1 MEGIKMPDTQRLSQ
15 EYDLISKMGFLEKE
29 IPDYIKNNIN
39 QRFELRRYQIEA
51 IARFIHYIE
60 KYPNKRKPVQ
70 LLFNMA
76 TGSGKTLIMATNILY
91 LYEKGYRN
99 FLFFVNNTNIIRKT
113 KDNFLDPFSPKYL
126 FAEKI
131 MFNNKEIKIREVQ
144 NFDEANEEDINIIF
158 TTIQGLHSDL
168 ITFRENKI
176 TLEDFADRKVVLISD
191 EAHHINAWTRN
202 HLGAEEEKLKKTWE
216 GTVDS
221 IFKSNPDNIMLEY
234 TATVDLENKNIYEK
248 YKDKIIFEYDLK
260 QFRLDGYSK
269 EIKVLQ
275 ADLEDSERM
284 LQAVILSQYR
294 RKIAEKN
301 RVRLKPV
308 ILFKSKTI
316 AESKKHYELFLET
329 IEKLSEKDIEKIKSK
344 AGGSVLEK
352 AFRYFDSENISVNNL
367 ILELKEDFS
376 EEKIML
382 LDSENI
388 DEEKQVKL
396 NTLESENNEIR
407 AIFAVNM
414 LNEGWD
420 VLNLFDILRLY
431 DTRDGEWTKDGRYIP
446 GNTTI
451 AERQLI
457 GRGARYYPF
466 KINNDDDPFRRKF
479 DQQPESDNKILE
491 ELYYH
496 SFYNPRYIV
505 ELTSALK
512 ESGLMPLETKEV
524 EVKVKNEIKEKD
536 FWKNDFI
543 FINNRVETDR
553 SNIKG
558 LKDLIDVNKHFS
570 YRLKTG
576 FESEVAVL
584 EEKTNAKATDNMT
597 RTFKL
602 GDFGTTIMRK
612 SMAKIDFYKF
622 DNLKKFI
629 PGLKSSIEFI
639 SELSDIN
646 LDIVSSEAKLDNLS
660 PDDKLEVC
668 IYVLKQIESQIV
680 SNSHEFRGTEVFVG
694 KKINEIVH
702 DKRLHIEVDESGD
715 QEYGVPMSQAKRDD
729 LRLDLSGKSWYIYDE
744 NYGTSEEKYFIRF
757 IDGIIEKL
765 RQKYAEVYLLR
776 NENLFKIYNFSDGEA
791 IEPDFVLF
799 LKEYNTDKILQYQ
812 LFIETKGSQLLEKDK
827 WKEDFLKEIESKY
840 EIEPTLFGEN
850 DKYKIIGLPFYNEET
865 KTIFMDEFKKKLN
878 IEA

>member
-1 MEGIKMPDTQRLSQ
+1 MEATKMPDTQRLSQ
-15 EYDLISKMGFLEKE
+15 EYDVISKMGLLEKE
-29 IPDYIKNNIN
+29 IPDFIKSNIN
-39 QRFELRRYQIEA
+39 PHFELRRYQVEA

-60 KYPNKRKPVQ
+60 KYPNKKKPIQ

-91 LYEKGYRN
+91 LFEKGYRN

-113 KDNFLDPFSPKYL
+113 KDNFMDPFSPKYL

-131 MFNNKEIKIREVQ
+131 TFDNKEIKIREVQ

-168 ITFRENKI
+168 TLFKENKT

-202 HLGAEEEKLKKTWE
+202 HLGKEEEELKKTWE
-216 GTVDS
+216 GTVNS
-221 IFKSNPDNIMLEY
+221 VFNSNSDNIMLEY
-234 TATVDLENKNIYEK
+234 TATVDLGDFNIYEK

-269 EIKVLQ
+269 EVKVLQ
-275 ADLEDSERM
+275 ADLEDFERM
-284 LQAVILSQYR
+284 LQAAILSQYR

-301 RVRLKPV
+301 RMHLKPV

-316 AESKKHYELFLET
+316 AESKKHYELFLEM
-329 IEKLSEKDIEKIKSK
+329 IEKLSKKDIERIKSK
-344 AGGSVLEK
+344 ASGAVLER
-352 AFRYFDSENISVNNL
+352 AFRYFDLENISIDNL

-396 NTLESENNEIR
+396 NTLESENNEVR

-420 VLNLFDILRLY
+420 VLNLFDIVRLY
-431 DTRDGEWTKDGRYIP
+431 DTRDGDWTKDGKYIP

-466 KINNDDDPFRRKF
+466 KINNDDDPFKRKF
-479 DQQPESDNKILE
+479 DKQLESDNKILE

-524 EVKVKNEIKEKD
+524 EVKVKEEVKEKD
-536 FWKNDFI
+536 FWKNDFL
-543 FINNRVETDR
+543 FVNDRVEIDR
-553 SNIKG
+553 SNIRG
-558 LKDLIDVNKHFS
+558 LKDLIDVKKQFG

-584 EEKTNAKATDNMT
+584 EEKTNVKATVNMT

-602 GDFGTTIMRK
+602 GDFGTTIIRK
-612 SMAKIDFYKF
+612 SMAKMDFYKF
-622 DNLKKFI
+622 NNLKKFM
-629 PGLKSSIEFI
+629 PGLKSSTDFI
-639 SELSDIN
+639 KELNNIAF
-646 LDIVSSEAKLDNLS
+646 DIVSSEAKLDNLL
-660 PDDKLEVC
+660 PDDKLGAC
-668 IYVLKQIESQIV
+668 IYVLKQIELQII
-680 SNSHEFRGTEVFVG
+680 NNYHEFRGTEIFIG
-694 KKINEIVH
+694 KKIKDVVH
-702 DKRLHIEVDESGD
+702 DKILNIEVNESGD
-715 QEYGVPMSQAKRDD
+715 QEYGVPMSQARTTN
-729 LRLDLSGKSWYIYDE
+729 LSLNLSGKDWYVYDE

-765 RQKYAEVYLLR
+765 KEKYSEVYLLR
-776 NENLFKIYNFSDGEA
+776 NENLFKIYNFSNGNA
-791 IEPDFVLF
+791 TEPDFVLF

-812 LFIETKGSQLLEKDK
+812 LFIEAKGSQLLEKDK
-827 WKEDFLKEIESKY
+827 WKEDFLKEIESRY
-840 EIEPTLFGEN
+840 QLESTLFGEN
-850 DKYKIIGLPFYNEET
+850 GKYKIIGLPFYNEET
-865 KTIFMDEFKKKLN
+865 KTIFVDEFKRKLN
-878 IEA
+878 IIE